1 MLFFPA
7 FRKLSQEKFHEAF
20 SDLDHG
26 YRKFEELR
34 ELVGDSDQFKRSF
47 AGKNAFPC
55 QQLSLLNCAGNPS
68 KTLYAA
74 ELGRV
79 RALADLMATQYSA
92 KTHISAEQ
100 QSWTA
105 LKML

>member
-7 FRKLSQEKFHEAF
+7 FSKLSQEKFQETF

-47 AGKNAFPC
+47 ADKNAFLC
-55 QQLSLLNCAGNPS
+55 QQLSLLLNCAGNPS
-68 KTLYAA
+68 KALYAA
-74 ELGRV
+74 ELGRA
-79 RALADLMATQYSA
+79 RALADLMATRYSA
-92 KTHISAEQ
+92 KTHI
-100 QSWTA
+100 
-105 LKML
+105 